1 MDIDITILCDNSISK
16 SGFVG
21 EHGFSLLIERDN
33 KKYLF
38 DTGPGM
44 SLPLNLKVLNKNF
57 KSLDKIFMSHGHYD
71 HTGGLKWVIQQVG
84 KVEVVAHPDIFSR
97 HMVLHSQDMGEPP
110 RYIGCQFSQQEL
122 EQLGAT
128 FTFIDTTREVSPGL
142 WFVTGINPDPEK
154 LPNDARLLIPQGEQF
169 VSDPLRDD
177 ASILLATDGAPVLV
191 LGCAHAG
198 IFNILDHIREDMG
211 ITKLRAILG
220 GTHLMFFDPKD
231 VRRAIDK
238 FEEFSVDLVGVS
250 HCTGFQAAVELSNHF
265 GDRFRLASAGSVFS
279 F

>member
-16 SGFVG
+16 SGFIG
-21 EHGFSLLIERDN
+21 EHGFSLLIERDD

-44 SLPLNLKVLNKNF
+44 SLPLNLKVLNKNL
-57 KSLDKIFMSHGHYD
+57 KGLDKVFISHGHYD

-84 KVEVVAHPDIFSR
+84 KVEVVAHPDVFSR
-97 HMVLHSQDMGEPP
+97 HMVLHSQDTGEPP
-110 RYIGCQFSQQEL
+110 RYIGCQFSQREL
-122 EQLGAT
+122 ERLGAT
-128 FTFIDTTREVSPGL
+128 FTFIDSTREVSPGL

-154 LPNDARLLIPQGEQF
+154 LPNDARLLVPQGEQF

-177 ASILLATDGAPVLV
+177 ASLLIETDGAPILV

-198 IFNILDHIREDMG
+198 VFNILDHIREDMG

-220 GTHLMFFDPKD
+220 GTHLMFFGHKD
-231 VRRAIDK
+231 IRRAIDK
-238 FEEFSVDLVGVS
+238 FEEFSIDLVGVS
-250 HCTGFQAAVELSNHF
+250 HCTGFQAAVELCNHF

>member
-71 HTGGLKWVIQQVG
+71 HTGGLKWAIQQVG
-84 KVEVVAHPDIFSR
+84 KVEVVAHPDIFSK
-97 HMVLHSQDMGEPP
+97 HMVLHSQDTGEPP

-177 ASILLATDGAPVLV
+177 
-191 LGCAHAG
+191 
-198 IFNILDHIREDMG
+198 
-211 ITKLRAILG
+211 
-220 GTHLMFFDPKD
+220 
-231 VRRAIDK
+231 
-238 FEEFSVDLVGVS
+238 
-250 HCTGFQAAVELSNHF
+250 
-265 GDRFRLASAGSVFS
+265 
-279 F
+279 